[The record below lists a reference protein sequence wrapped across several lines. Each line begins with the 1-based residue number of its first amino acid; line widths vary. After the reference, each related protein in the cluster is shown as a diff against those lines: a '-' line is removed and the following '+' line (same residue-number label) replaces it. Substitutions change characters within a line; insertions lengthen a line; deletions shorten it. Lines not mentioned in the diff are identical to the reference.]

1 MERIRWGAFPRGQSV
16 RVRYDRKA
24 GPDRE
29 PDGNSVTHRHACAG
43 DTFAH
48 DRANSGPD
56 SATDAEAA
64 PDNEP
69 LRPAAPAVLLPG
81 PTNVPNAAAKS
92 SDRLR

>member
-1 MERIRWGAFPRGQSV
+1 MERNRWGAFPRDQPV

-29 PDGNSVTHRHACAG
+29 PDCNTVTHRDACAG

-56 SATDAEAA
+56 SATYAEAA

-69 LRPAAPAVLLPG
+69 LRPAALAVLLPG
-81 PTNVPNAAAKS
+81 PTNVPTAAAKS